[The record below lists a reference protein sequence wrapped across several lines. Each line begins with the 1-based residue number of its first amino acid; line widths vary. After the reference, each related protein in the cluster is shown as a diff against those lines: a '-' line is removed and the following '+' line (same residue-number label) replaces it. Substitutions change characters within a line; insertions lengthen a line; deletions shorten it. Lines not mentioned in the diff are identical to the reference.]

1 MKIYRTIKSGQDIL
15 SNSELFL
22 DTEGLFHPVSNQ
34 EMTLDDLK
42 SIYEEYETRNDEAI
56 QDFDSFDSWLSE
68 LIETKQLKPVV
79 KSSCITSTEKIFKQK
94 KVTSSTQYTDYSTI
108 TVANQ
113 QFGIHSKHGED
124 PYNFQCSI
132 QEIHPYDDAEYYW
145 IKKDAPNSASVILN
159 GKIQD
164 YITLADWDDC
174 YDEYEGE
181 SQEFIEDIIVSLCEE
196 LMIINENIEPR
207 MMHN

>member
-1 MKIYRTIKSGQDIL
+1 MKIYRTINSGQDIL

-22 DTEGLFHPVSNQ
+22 DTEGLFHPISNQ

-42 SIYEEYETRNDEAI
+42 SIYEEYEARDDEAI
-56 QDFDSFDSWLSE
+56 HDFDSFDSWLSE
-68 LIETKQLKPVV
+68 LVETKQLKPVV
-79 KSSCITSTEKIFKQK
+79 KSSCITSTEKISKRK

-113 QFGIHSKHGED
+113 KFGVHSKHKDD